1 MSDIFM
7 KTQSEVLEQG
17 LDAMAKANE
26 LLLDE
31 NRRLVERIDEMQAKI
46 NTLQDKILVNREAVE

>member
-7 KTQSEVLEQG
+7 KTQTEVLEQG

>member
-7 KTQSEVLEQG
+7 KTQTEVLEQG

-31 NRRLVERIDEMQAKI
+31 NRRLVKRIDEMQAKI
-46 NTLQDKILVNREAVE
+46 NTLRDKILVNREAVE